1 MKNTKKVFSLDL
13 IVESNGKSEEYYKI
27 DNKENLMKF
36 IKGFKNK
43 KLRKSLSDL
52 LDNSNIVRINYL
64 DAYNEVLYKMSKV
77 EYLKIEKVDPNRE
90 NERGEKIEKKRL
102 IQSGGSEDIISNI
115 LKTTLTSL
123 LFSKKL
129 ENDILDMGFENKA
142 TYEKEIM
149 DNSGNVVATL
159 KITATNSDIK
169 DIEFLYGNYIRFS
182 ASCKKPF
189 TCFNKKIYPSFTRL
203 SNGKIFK
210 AIEEIESICEN
221 LIDEYE
227 DID

>member
-13 IVESNGKSEEYYKI
+13 IVESNGASEEYYKV

-36 IKGFKNK
+36 IKSFKSK
-43 KLRKSLSDL
+43 ELRKNLSNL
-52 LDNSNIVRINYL
+52 LDNPYIIRINYL
-64 DAYNEVLYKMSKV
+64 DAHNEVLYKMSKV
-77 EYLKIEKVDPNRE
+77 EYLKVEKVDPNRE
-90 NERGEKIEKKRL
+90 NKRGEKIEKKRL
-102 IQSGGSEDIISNI
+102 IQSGGSEDIISSI

-129 ENDILDMGFENKA
+129 ENDILDMGFENKT
-142 TYEKEIM
+142 TYEKEMM
-149 DNSGNVVATL
+149 DINGDVVATL

-182 ASCKKPF
+182 ASYKKPF

-210 AIEEIESICEN
+210 AIEEIENICEN
-221 LIDEYE
+221 LIDECE

>member
-13 IVESNGKSEEYYKI
+13 IVESNGVSEEYCKL
-27 DNKENLMKF
+27 DNKEALMKF

-43 KLRKSLSDL
+43 ELRKNLSNL
-52 LDNSNIVRINYL
+52 LDNPYIMRIDYL
-64 DAYNEVLYKMSKV
+64 DTYNEVLYKMSKV
-77 EYLKIEKVDPNRE
+77 EYLKVEKVDPNRE

-102 IQSGGSEDIISNI
+102 IQSGRSEEIISNI

-129 ENDILDMGFENKA
+129 ENNILDMGFENKT
-142 TYEKEIM
+142 TYEKEMM
-149 DNSGNVVATL
+149 DINGDVVTTL

-169 DIEFLYGNYIRFS
+169 DIEFLYGDYIKFS
-182 ASCKKPF
+182 ASYKKPF
-189 TCFNKKIYPSFTRL
+189 ACFNKKIYPSFKRL
-203 SNGKIFK
+203 SNGKIFR
-210 AIEEIESICEN
+210 AIEEIENICEN

-227 DID
+227 DIN